1 MSESSF
7 GKGVGDG
14 VTLAAL
20 VVRDAGALIN
30 SPRAGVMRFMPALNV
45 GPAEIDD
52 MVGVGRGSGPGSS
65 LTVPARSSSNATV
78 RMGG

>member
-1 MSESSF
+1 MQYRPKAMSDASI

-20 VVRDAGALIN
+20 VVRDAGALVN

-52 MVGVGRGSGPGSS
+52 MVGALGEVAGR
-65 LTVPARSSSNATV
+65 V
-78 RMGG
+78 RA